1 MKFLLPIFPFSN
13 LARTHQGS
21 TSGAVRAAVYT
32 TLIVTIGMSV
42 ISGPAFANE
51 TGDRAKLEE
60 LKKNIAALKEE
71 LEQTKSSRD
80 KLQKDLE
87 TTEKNIG
94 ELNEKAREIREQMD
108 QGQEKLKDLNDER
121 SELDSKKKSQQNYVG
136 QHMKSAWRMG
146 QQGNIRLLLNQQDP
160 SRVARNLKYYDYVIK
175 ARAEKI
181 SAYMQTI
188 DRINQIEPEIAHQTQ
203 QLQTNHNRL
212 QVQRE
217 ALRQSQS
224 QRKKLL
230 DELVADIQSKDSQ
243 LSSLQT
249 DRTRLQRL
257 LSNVKQFLNDA
268 ELPNNAENF
277 AGLKGKLPWPARGKV
292 LHNFGTSRVGN
303 RLKWEGMLIQA
314 TTGSPVIAVHHG
326 RVVFS
331 DYLRGHGLLIVV
343 DHGASYMTLYAHN
356 EVLYKEIG
364 EWVNSGETIATVG
377 TSGGQQNSALYFEL
391 RHKGEPTNPRA
402 WFKAA

>member
-1 MKFLLPIFPFSN
+1 MKFLLPELRCKCALIFI
-13 LARTHQGS
+13 LV
-21 TSGAVRAAVYT
+21 AVIA
-32 TLIVTIGMSV
+32 
-42 ISGPAFANE
+42 PQAFADE
-51 TGDRAKLEE
+51 ATDRARLEE
-60 LKKNIAALKEE
+60 LKKSIAELKKE

-80 KLQKDLE
+80 KLQQDLE
-87 TTEKNIG
+87 KTEKNIG
-94 ELNEKAREIREQMD
+94 ELSEKAREIREQL
-108 QGQEKLKDLNDER
+108 QEGQEKLEELKDER
-121 SELDSKKKSQQNYVG
+121 SELDVKKKSQQSYVS
-136 QHMKSAWRMG
+136 QHLKSAWRMG

-175 ARAEKI
+175 ARAQKI

-188 DRINQIEPEIAHQTQ
+188 ERINQIEPEIALQTQ
-203 QLQTNHNRL
+203 QLQNNHNKL
-212 QVQRE
+212 QAQRE
-217 ALRQSQS
+217 ELRNSQS
-224 QRKKLL
+224 QRKVLL
-230 DELVADIQSKDSQ
+230 ENLVADIRDKDSQ
-243 LSSLQT
+243 LTSLQA

-268 ELPNNAENF
+268 DLSSNAENF
-277 AGLKGKLPWPARGKV
+277 ASLKGKLPWPTRGKI

-303 RLKWEGMLIQA
+303 RLRWEGMLIQA
-314 TTGSPVIAVHHG
+314 NTGSPVIAVHHG

-343 DHGASYMTLYAHN
+343 DHGSGYMTLYAHN

-377 TSGGQQNSALYFEL
+377 ASGGQQNSALYFEL
-391 RHKGEPTNPRA
+391 RHKGEPTNPRS